1 MKNINTFILGS
12 VLLAAACSTA
22 FAEEPDHARWFVED
36 ATPQARYQTMKKEA
50 YAGQREAMMEC
61 RTMRS
66 GERAA
71 CTRDANANF
80 RIDMANA
87 KRTLSR

>member
-1 MKNINTFILGS
+1 MRNTDRFIAGGL
-12 VLLAAACSTA
+12 LLAACCSVA

-61 RTMRS
+61 RAMRRT
-66 GERAA
+66 ERTT
-71 CTRDANANF
+71 CVREANANF
-80 RIDMANA
+80 RTDMANA
-87 KRTLSR
+87 RSVLAR